1 MRLPQPDPKTLNP
14 EQRALWD
21 MIAGGPRGGVRGPYF
36 ALLHAPKLC
45 AQVEAL
51 ARFLRFECS
60 IPQRL
65 RELVILV
72 TGRRWNAEYEWF
84 AHEPFAQKHGVSQ
97 AVIDAVRE
105 WRTPPF
111 EQEDERAVY
120 ALAHELAHTGFVS
133 DANYQA
139 VNALLGDQGTVELV
153 GLIGNYTIVA
163 MMLNT
168 FQIGV
173 PEGEKRP
180 FTRS

>member
-111 EQEDERAVY
+111 E
-120 ALAHELAHTGFVS
+120 
-133 DANYQA
+133 
-139 VNALLGDQGTVELV
+139 
-153 GLIGNYTIVA
+153 
-163 MMLNT
+163 
-168 FQIGV
+168 
-173 PEGEKRP
+173 
-180 FTRS
+180 

>member
-97 AVIDAVRE
+97 AVIDAYATLDHHSRSVGRKMGKNDL
-105 WRTPPF
+105 WIAAT
-111 EQEDERAVY
+111 
-120 ALAHELAHTGFVS
+120 ALALGATLVSRDLDFREIPGLAVIP
-133 DANYQA
+133 
-139 VNALLGDQGTVELV
+139 L
-153 GLIGNYTIVA
+153 
-163 MMLNT
+163 
-168 FQIGV
+168 
-173 PEGEKRP
+173 
-180 FTRS
+180 

>member
-97 AVIDAVRE
+97 E
-105 WRTPPF
+105 
-111 EQEDERAVY
+111 
-120 ALAHELAHTGFVS
+120 
-133 DANYQA
+133 

-153 GLIGNYTIVA
+153 GLIGNYTIIA